1 MSAKDI
7 AQLGAMALETG
18 LGRAA
23 VAEIKQGALAVAERA
38 GLKLSQEATEVG
50 MAGALRGEVKGGL
63 ATESK
68 GTIRTFSDM
77 VRGEPGETVTAVP
90 RRFITGSAENGITP
104 RTVSVDVLHPDE
116 LFERIAM
123 QKVNANLFGK
133 RTAEGI
139 VDKRLHYLISSEAR
153 EQTHVTLSLGNRIAG
168 IGGVRTNRSN
178 PAELWVDH
186 VSVDPKHGGKGF
198 ARNIIESIYDYAL
211 RREQQVV
218 PSSFSPQGQRL
229 KHIFE
234 EMNLRHP
241 QAASNQPFRDLG
253 K

>member
-7 AQLGAMALETG
+7 VQLGAAALETG

-50 MAGALRGEVKGGL
+50 VTGALKAGAN
-63 ATESK
+63 TESK

-90 RRFITGSAENGITP
+90 RRFITGSAETGITP

-234 EMNLRHP
+234 ELNLRHP
-241 QAASNQPFRDLG
+241 QAASSQPFRDLG